1 MCRCNLVDLMNF
13 WASSEYELLI
23 CTHCFIIFLLYFQ
36 KQLIWQITLCLDIFS
51 SCILFYIQQHIIFYS
66 AFCHTFST
74 LLSLM
79 YDWVMAK
86 VGWQSFQ
93 CLRFMI
99 YYFLPKWNFVKR
111 FIIRHI
117 FPIANKEEIAS
128 IASIWWLDELLKKIV
143 YQNMCAWPAQK
154 TPFPFW
160 CLKHSFPIISNPI
173 AIISFSII
181 CIFIYY

>member
-1 MCRCNLVDLMNF
+1 MNF
-13 WASSEYELLI
+13 WASSEYKLLI
-23 CTHCFIIFLLYFQ
+23 CTNYFTIFLSYFQ
-36 KQLIWQITLCLDIFS
+36 KQLISLYDKSHYAWTSSLLAYYFIFS
-51 SCILFYIQQHIIFYS
+51 NTLYS

-74 LLSLM
+74 LLSFM
-79 YDWVMAK
+79 YDWVMAN
-86 VGWQSFQ
+86 VGWQSFH

-99 YYFLPKWNFVKR
+99 YYFLPKWNLVKCYL
-111 FIIRHI
+111 IRHI
-117 FPIANKEEIAS
+117 FPIANEEEIAS

-160 CLKHSFPIISNPI
+160 CLKHSFSIISSPI